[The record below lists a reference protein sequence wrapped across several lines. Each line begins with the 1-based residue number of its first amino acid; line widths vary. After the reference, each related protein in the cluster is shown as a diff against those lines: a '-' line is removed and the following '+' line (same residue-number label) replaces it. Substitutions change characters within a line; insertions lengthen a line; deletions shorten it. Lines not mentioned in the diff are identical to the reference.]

1 MRVNTRV
8 ILWNRGGGSGSA
20 GTVNNATVALVCW
33 GAVAPNGVVLAPKG
47 SMYNQ
52 ITGGVFV
59 ATFIN
64 VDGTINGW
72 Q

>member
-1 MRVNTRV
+1 
-8 ILWNRGGGSGSA
+8 
-20 GTVNNATVALVCW
+20 VNNATVALVCW